1 MKKKNQFRKKRSG
14 LRGGCT
20 SVIAAAAV
28 VVVVILIVVVIGIMI
43 MAGPY

>member
-14 LRGGCT
+14 LRDGCT
-20 SVIAAAAV
+20 LVIAAAAV
-28 VVVVILIVVVIGIMI
+28 VVVVILMVVVIVIMI